1 MIGIKRGEFSVLSS
15 EVLEDGQLAYS
26 TDNHQFKIG
35 DGSTTFAQLPRL
47 TPDPDIY
54 TSTWLYPPSSY
65 NLGSS
70 SAHINSSYIDDMYSD
85 GIHGTTSSTDI
96 ILYNDVVPN
105 STTLALGSTS
115 KYWYN
120 LYTSTLHVQSIRP
133 KGSSYNLT
141 LAASGTS
148 VRISNVATPTNTT
161 DAANKSYVDGLINPN
176 AGNLTNKTTTAS
188 SKTGTY
194 TWVYPDKAVSSS
206 STGVGYFSIG
216 FNNRAITASSGTV
229 TDTITIPAECLPTG
243 ICIWMAFIINA
254 FATSGGT
261 GTDTITTVT
270 PNFGQTLGNGTSDH
284 DIEVEFDISSISN
297 ARSAQIGVLVMG
309 TGDLGLGI

>member
-1 MIGIKRGEFSVLSS
+1 MQPLISLEIKFLTGIGGRVFMIGIKRGEFSVISS

-26 TDNHQFKIG
+26 TDNHQLKIG
-35 DGSTTFAQLPRL
+35 DGNITFAQLPRL

-96 ILYNDVVPN
+96 LVYNDVVPN

-120 LYTSTLHVQSIRP
+120 LYTTRLHVQSIAP
-133 KGSSYNLT
+133 KGSSYNLI

-161 DAANKSYVDGLINPN
+161 DAANKSYVD
-176 AGNLTNKTTTAS
+176 
-188 SKTGTY
+188 TY
-194 TWVYPDKAVSSS
+194 
-206 STGVGYFSIG
+206 
-216 FNNRAITASSGTV
+216 
-229 TDTITIPAECLPTG
+229 
-243 ICIWMAFIINA
+243 
-254 FATSGGT
+254 
-261 GTDTITTVT
+261 
-270 PNFGQTLGNGTSDH
+270 
-284 DIEVEFDISSISN
+284 
-297 ARSAQIGVLVMG
+297 
-309 TGDLGLGI
+309 